1 MNYFHALVLGIV
13 EGLTEFLP
21 ISSTFHLIIT
31 AKIIGLGA
39 SDFVKMFEVV
49 IQSGAIFALLFVYLK
64 TLISDKQL
72 TLKVLY
78 SFIPT
83 AIVGFLLHK
92 IIKTVFFESSSLMLF
107 MFVAVGIVFI
117 MVERYHLTL
126 TKNITDLSIKHAL
139 IIGLAQSFSVIPGV
153 SRAGAVI
160 VIMMLLGYKRD
171 ESAKYTFLLSLPTIF
186 AASALDLYQ
195 GRAMLPMLND
205 SYILIAI
212 GFFSALFVAYFVSV
226 WLIKYLSRN
235 TLEIFGYYR
244 LLIAFL
250 LLVFKVLP

>member
-1 MNYFHALVLGIV
+1 
-13 EGLTEFLP
+13 
-21 ISSTFHLIIT
+21 
-31 AKIIGLGA
+31 
-39 SDFVKMFEVV
+39 
-49 IQSGAIFALLFVYLK
+49 
-64 TLISDKQL
+64 
-72 TLKVLY
+72 
-78 SFIPT
+78 
-83 AIVGFLLHK
+83 
-92 IIKTVFFESSSLMLF
+92 MLF